1 VLEGAEMLGEIVRK
15 IFDEGFCYSR
25 DNTSTIDPEKSLYDF
40 FQAKVKEY
48 IPDGIDKEH
57 QRNIVLQMSETWG
70 GFVGMPITAQS
81 LKFFWLEECVN
92 GGKSSIMNHMTFLES
107 ILHEMLF
114 IKLIYEPS
122 ENLFCAS
129 RFRNI
134 IDYIARPAQEAK
146 IIKLSTRVVS
156 LDSADNIVK
165 VTTSDGTV
173 LNFDEVIVRSYP
185 ESDSYCHITL
195 IMDLLTSELCR

>member
-1 VLEGAEMLGEIVRK
+1 MK
-15 IFDEGFCYSR
+15 CYS
-25 DNTSTIDPEKSLYDF
+25 L
-40 FQAKVKEY
+40 
-48 IPDGIDKEH
+48 
-57 QRNIVLQMSETWG
+57 
-70 GFVGMPITAQS
+70 
-81 LKFFWLEECVN
+81 
-92 GGKSSIMNHMTFLES
+92 
-107 ILHEMLF
+107 
-114 IKLIYEPS
+114 KLIYEPS